1 MTTPVLRIQATSGSA
16 WGPQQLPPGTLTVVV
31 DNPLHAELYLLFDT
45 PVPRLPGD
53 VNGPLYDRI
62 VPGLAHQTI
71 PVPDGPTPQWIHVL
85 VNYGDAASDASVI
98 NGDQGRIASIDATPC
113 AWAPAAGFNVP
124 PADLIAP
131 AASLSLTKTGSAVLA
146 ALATTGI
153 FTTTAGGMTKFLG
166 LALTCDTNGLVQLGT
181 RLAGPP
187 GLTAVYF
194 EWFARVGIPFVPEL
208 GPLGLDLGDTAT
220 VWAAQHAIA
229 GATLAWTVTG
239 A

>member
-1 MTTPVLRIQATSGSA
+1 MTTPVLRIQATVGSA
-16 WGPQQLPPGTLTVVV
+16 WGPQQLPPGTLTLVV

-45 PVPRLPGD
+45 PVPRLPAD

-71 PVPDGPTPQWIHVL
+71 PVPDGPTPTWLHVL
-85 VNYGDAASDASVI
+85 VNYAGFDALVI
-98 NGDQGRIASIDATPC
+98 NADQGRIASIDASPC
-113 AWAPAAGFNVP
+113 AWAPASGFNVP
-124 PADLIAP
+124 PSDLLAP
-131 AASLSLTKTGSAVLA
+131 AASLALTKTGSAVLA

-153 FTTTAGGMTKFLG
+153 FTTISGGMSRFLG
-166 LALTCDTNGLVQLGT
+166 LAFTCDTNGLVQLGT

-194 EWFARVGIPFVPEL
+194 EWIARVGIPFKPEL
-208 GPLGLDLGDTAT
+208 GPLGLDLGDTAL

-229 GATLAWTVTG
+229 GATLAWTVIG